1 MEYFVENKT
10 LKREFRIQQDH
21 LISGPVENKLS
32 GDIFVPDGNGS
43 EFTIRFVDGDEISS
57 KSACLVDIKQE
68 NGGTIFTFEEKYN
81 TVVKVAFQSSADGTY
96 IKKRVMV
103 SQTQEKPIDYALLEN
118 VGIINSTNHFT
129 VPVEQDDAFYDGY
142 YATLGQPFYV
152 NSFFY
157 GCEFPATSN
166 KIKHAIGYVKYYLG
180 KSVEPGKVF
189 KFPVTILGAAE
200 SKDMAVI
207 KSAFEKYIDS
217 ISTENNYRIQYNSW
231 YDHMLDINEQ
241 NVKKSFYEIE
251 KGLTTHGVPT
261 IDAYVIDDGW
271 NDYRSDFWSFNR
283 KFADGLYDYTKIS
296 SSLGSHFGLW
306 LGPRGGYNYQN
317 TFAKRIEKSGN
328 GYYNKESNDI
338 CVGSEKYINKLQ
350 EFFISNANDYDIDYW
365 KLDGFCLKPCK
376 NSSHDHITGGYKEM
390 YYITEMWSRWIN
402 VFKKMRKERPQ
413 TYINMTCYVNPSPW
427 WLQYVNSIWLQNSTD
442 IGFEKNIQNQR
453 QVESE
458 ITYRDSR
465 YYDFLYNRALQFP
478 QSRIYNHEPI
488 YGNTAKVDYTD
499 QEFEKFLFSNAI
511 RGQAFNELYL
521 SYNMMNEEKWK
532 SLAKVLEWSKEN
544 YHIIKNSHFLGGDPA
559 KNNVYMYSAWTENG
573 EGIVALR
580 NPSDSPAEI
589 TVTLNKLM
597 GVPETL
603 TDVKRYNVYD
613 ESSIDSEKLYS
624 YNQKMEISLLPFEF
638 KLYQFGKEDK
648 RYKDMEEI
656 NDFTISF
663 TCNESNET
671 ICENK
676 DISVKTKDGKIVFK
690 VDNAEVV
697 SDSSKTEDTVIHLVR
712 EKNASIKIYIN
723 GVLDNTSY
731 SKNCKQIVDT
741 QFDNDNIEFID
752 RAMTYDEIPAAEKK
766 STKKWFKF

>member
-43 EFTIRFVDGDEISS
+43 EFTIRFIDGDEISS

-68 NGGTIFTFEEKYN
+68 NEGTIFTFEEKYD
-81 TVVKVAFQSSADGTY
+81 TIVKIAFQSSADGTY
-96 IKKRVMV
+96 IKKRIIV
-103 SQTQEKPIDYALLEN
+103 SQTKEKPIDYALLEN

-180 KSVEPGKVF
+180 KSIQPGKVF
-189 KFPVTILGAAE
+189 KFPVTVLGAAE

-251 KGLTTHGVPT
+251 KGLTSHGVPT

-271 NDYRSDFWSFNR
+271 NDYKSDFWSFNK

-306 LGPRGGYNYQN
+306 LGPRGGYNFQN

-328 GYYNKESNDI
+328 GYFNKESNDI
-338 CVGSEKYINKLQ
+338 CVGSKKYIDKLQ
-350 EFFISNANDYDIDYW
+350 EFFISNASDYDIDYW

-390 YYITEMWSRWIN
+390 YYITEMWSRWIT

-499 QEFEKFLFSNAI
+499 QEFEKFLFSNAV

-559 KNNVYMYSAWTENG
+559 KNNVYMYSAWTQDG

-603 TDVKRYNVYD
+603 NEVNRYNVYD
-613 ESSIDSEKLYS
+613 ESSINSEKLYS

-648 RYKDMEEI
+648 RYKGMKNI

-671 ICENK
+671 ICQNN
-676 DISVKTKDGKIVFK
+676 DICVKTKDGKIIFK
-690 VDNAEVV
+690 VDNTQVI

-712 EKNASIKIYIN
+712 EKNSSIKIYIN
-723 GVLDNTSY
+723 GVLDNTAY
-731 SKNCKQIVDT
+731 SENCKQIVDT
-741 QFDNDNIEFID
+741 QFDNSTIEFID
-752 RAMTYDEIPAAEKK
+752 RALSYDEIPNTEKK